1 MNLGDVIA
9 LDAVTYRDGVKA
21 ERFRQHIQGLLVT
34 HRDVHPYNSVW
45 TFEQLRELFNLMP
58 LQTCI
63 AHKQDIHTF
72 TALPAKVAFA
82 PVIPELG
89 GHRPG
94 SRHGSIQLCR
104 GRDPIWES
112 LVEAGGAGFGQV
124 QA

>member
-9 LDAVTYRDGVKA
+9 LDAVAYRDGVKT

-72 TALPAKVAFA
+72 TALPATDRIRARNTRIRWPPTRQPSRIHSTVPRQGPDLGVAR
-82 PVIPELG
+82 G
-89 GHRPG
+89 GG
-94 SRHGSIQLCR
+94 WS
-104 GRDPIWES
+104 
-112 LVEAGGAGFGQV
+112 
-124 QA
+124 